1 MVSPMDGDDDGRSSG
16 GAPPVDF
23 ARYRAR
29 RMRARLLELLDD
41 LLVAVERRDPKGVIA
56 VLDDEGA
63 RRWFPSGLREEAL
76 LIARLP
82 SAALRA
88 PMRIYRYYHQLRQ
101 LGEEVFELTY
111 DPRQLSL
118 DLLPAATPLATN
130 RFSESTTPQPGTPLS
145 DDGPGRR
152 RSGSR

>member
-1 MVSPMDGDDDGRSSG
+1 MDGDDDGRSSNG
-16 GAPPVDF
+16 TPAVDF
-23 ARYRAR
+23 AQYRAR

-82 SAALRA
+82 PGALRA
-88 PMRIYRYYHQLRQ
+88 PMRVYRFYHQLRQ
-101 LGEEVFELTY
+101 LGEEVFELTR
-111 DPRQLSL
+111 DPRQLSF
-118 DLLPAATPLATN
+118 DLLPTGTPLAPT
-130 RFSESTTPQPGTPLS
+130 RFSESTSPPPDAPLS
-145 DDGPGRR
+145 DDGPSRR